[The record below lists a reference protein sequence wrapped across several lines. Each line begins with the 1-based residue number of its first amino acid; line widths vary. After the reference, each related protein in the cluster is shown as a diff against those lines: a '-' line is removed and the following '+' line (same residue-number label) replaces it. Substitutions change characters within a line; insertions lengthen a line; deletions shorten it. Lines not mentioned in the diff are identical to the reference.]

1 MRSSLEVK
9 KLASK
14 IIRLMSKIKQPNCK
28 NLIDKVIT
36 VVIIDLKVTVEILT
50 SGTVE
55 ELEKQ
60 N

>member
-14 IIRLMSKIKQPNCK
+14 IKGLVSKIKQPNCK
-28 NLIDKVIT
+28 NIIDKVIT
-36 VVIIDLKVTVEILT
+36 VVIIDKVIVEILT

>member
-9 KLASK
+9 KLAQK
-14 IIRLMSKIKQPNCK
+14 IKGLVSKIKQPNSK
-28 NLIDKVIT
+28 NIIDKVIT
-36 VVIIDLKVTVEILT
+36 VVIIDKVPVEILT

>member
-14 IIRLMSKIKQPNCK
+14 IKGLVSKIKQPNSK
-28 NLIDKVIT
+28 NIIDKVIT
-36 VVIIDLKVTVEILT
+36 VVIIDKVIVEILT